1 MKLWLDFETYCDLD
15 IKKVGSYKYIHHP
28 SFTVWCCGYAVDDK
42 PIDIWKINTL
52 MEDDLKC
59 NLHDNKTKIYA
70 HNAEFEYQVLKKL
83 GYNIDLKRFVDT
95 MALAGTYGYPLN
107 LDKFVKAIGLP
118 HGKTAG
124 NTRLINKLCKPQK
137 KTIKNPT
144 GRWYPDTAP
153 DDFQLLYNYCKQDVN
168 IMRDAVALLPK
179 NTLSSLEQYVWGHT
193 VIQNERGVKV
203 DRKSIKNI
211 VMALKTF
218 KAQGEL
224 KLYQIS
230 DGKISAAKQVAKIK
244 DFLWTK
250 GVKIPNLQKDT
261 VEIWLNKVIPN
272 ECRDILKLRQQLA
285 HSSVAKFDKMLHM
298 VEDDG
303 RIRGNLAYHAAHTGR
318 WAGRGIQIH
327 NLPRAGHIN
336 PEQVLEIFNNNYKVI
351 QYYYP
356 DINEAASKL
365 VRPVIIADKDKK
377 LCVGD
382 YTSIEN
388 VILHWSVGDEKT
400 TQDFR
405 NGLDQYKVYSAQRLG
420 IEYDEVS
427 KEQRD
432 QSKPDVLGLGYGA
445 GAKAL
450 IGVAAGYGVNLTHE
464 NAQAR
469 VNYYRKHYKKI
480 PQFWRNVYNRARE
493 TIITKEFRILITPT
507 IRLEFIYKEGNLH
520 ILLPSG
526 RELFYRDVKIN
537 AVWYIM
543 VEGKRVPMSSEI
555 SYMGLRQNQWVR
567 IGTHPGMLVENIIQA
582 LARDCLAYG
591 LLYVEQAGYSVLASV
606 HDEIICEV
614 DDVDD
619 YSVEQMC
626 EMMCM
631 KRKWAKDLPLS
642 ANGYEAKRYRKD

>member
-15 IKKVGSYKYIHHP
+15 IKKVGLYKYVNHK
-28 SFTVWCCGYAVDDK
+28 SFMVWCAAYAFNNQT
-42 PIDIWKINTL
+42 IDIVLQQDIPVMLREIYLDKDTL
-52 MEDDLKC
+52 
-59 NLHDNKTKIYA
+59 IYA
-70 HNAEFEYQVLKKL
+70 HNAEFEYQVLKRL

-118 HGKTAG
+118 IAKDTKG
-124 NTRLINKLCKPQK
+124 TRLINKLCKPQK
-137 KTIKNPT
+137 RTIKNPT

-153 DDFQLLYNYCKQDVN
+153 EDFQALYNYCKQDVS

-179 NTLSSLEQYVWGHT
+179 NHLSPLEQYVWGHT

-203 DRKSIKNI
+203 DRKSIQNI

-224 KLYQIS
+224 QLYQIS
-230 DGKISAAKQVAKIK
+230 GGQINTAKQVAKIK
-244 DFLWTK
+244 DFLWARS
-250 GVKIPNLQKDT
+250 VKIPNLRKDT
-261 VEIWLNKVIPN
+261 IEGWLDRAKMPHD
-272 ECRDILKLRQQLA
+272 CREVLKIRQQLA

-298 VEDDG
+298 AENDD

-336 PEQVLEIFNNNYKVI
+336 PEQVLEIFNNDYRVI
-351 QYYYP
+351 RYYYP

-365 VRPVIIADKDKK
+365 VRPVIIADKGKK

-388 VILHWSVGDEKT
+388 VILHWCAGDKKT

-405 NGLDQYKVYSAQRLG
+405 NGLDQYKVYTAQRLS

-427 KEQRD
+427 KKQRD
-432 QSKPDVLGLGYGA
+432 NSKPDVLGLGYGA

-450 IGVAAGYGVNLTHE
+450 IGVAAGYGVALSHSA
-464 NAQAR
+464 AQAR

-480 PQFWRNVYNRARE
+480 PQFWRDVFRRARE
-493 TIITKEFRILITPT
+493 AIITKEFRILITPT
-507 IRLEFIYKEGNLH
+507 IRLEFKYNRGNLH

-526 RELFYRDVKIN
+526 RELFYREVKIDE
-537 AVWYIM
+537 VWYIM
-543 VEGKRVPMSSEI
+543 VEGKKVPMTSEI
-555 SYMGLRQNQWVR
+555 SYMGVRQNQWVR

-591 LLYVEQAGYSVLASV
+591 LLCVEQAGYPVLASV
-606 HDEIICEV
+606 HDEVICEV
-614 DDVDD
+614 DDVSD
-619 YSVEQMC
+619 YNVKQMC
-626 EMMCM
+626 EMMRI
-631 KRKWAKDLPLS
+631 KRPWAKDLPLN
-642 ANGYEAKRYRKD
+642 ANGYEGYRYKKE